1 MPRLEIFTG
10 KKGKGENALVDVC
23 FWYKADMTVE
33 ETACQSRAVCYI
45 ETHLVIGLCSQNK

>member
-45 ETHLVIGLCSQNK
+45 ETHLVIGLCS